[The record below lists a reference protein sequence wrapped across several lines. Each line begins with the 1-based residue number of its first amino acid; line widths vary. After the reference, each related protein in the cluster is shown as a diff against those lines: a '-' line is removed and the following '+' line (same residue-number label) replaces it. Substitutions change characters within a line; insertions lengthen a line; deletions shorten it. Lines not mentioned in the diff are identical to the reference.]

1 MNILDDLRWRGLL
14 ADCTDLDALSKR
26 IADGPL
32 TLYCGFDPT
41 ADSLHVGN
49 LVPLLALRRFQL
61 QGHHPIALAGGATGM
76 VGDPSGKSAERNLQT
91 PDQVAHNIASIRQQ
105 LTQFLDFNVATNPAR
120 LVNNHDW
127 TAPVSILEFLRDVGK
142 HITVNSMVAKDSV
155 RSRMEDR
162 ESGISFTEFSYM
174 LLQGFDFYHLRKT
187 HHCELQI
194 GATDQWGNIT
204 VGTELTR
211 KKLGATV
218 WGLVF
223 PLLTKADG
231 SKYGKT
237 ATGTVWLDPKRT
249 SPYRFYQFFINTD
262 DADVVKLL
270 KTLTFLSPEE
280 ITALEAGM
288 SANPGARAAQKAL
301 AREMTQLVHGA
312 DRLAGALKASEVL
325 FGGSLDGLSAE
336 DFLDVVAEAPNK
348 AVTRSQLAGTGTAL
362 IDLLVHSGLCPS
374 RGQARKDIEG
384 GGINVNNVRVAEA
397 ARLLHLGDVLF
408 DRYILLRK
416 GKRNY
421 SVLRIED

>member
-1 MNILDDLRWRGLL
+1 MTILDDLRWRGLL
-14 ADCTDLDALSKR
+14 ADCTDLDALSQR
-26 IADGPL
+26 LAQGPL

-61 QGHHPIALAGGATGM
+61 QGHRPIVLAGGATGM

-91 PDQVAHNIASIRQQ
+91 PEQVEHNIASIKVQ
-105 LTQFLDFNVATNPAR
+105 LTKFLDFTAPANSAR
-120 LVNNHDW
+120 LVNNYDW
-127 TAPVSILEFLRDVGK
+127 TAPISILEFLRDVGK
-142 HITVNSMVAKDSV
+142 HISVNSMVAKDSV
-155 RSRMEDR
+155 RSRMDDR
-162 ESGISFTEFSYM
+162 DAGISFTEFSYM

-187 HHCELQI
+187 YDCELQI

-249 SPYRFYQFFINTD
+249 SPYRFYQFFVNSD
-262 DADVVKLL
+262 DADVVNLL
-270 KTLTFLSPEE
+270 KTLTFLSADE
-280 ITALEAGM
+280 IAALEHEGQKNA
-288 SANPGARAAQKAL
+288 AARVAQKTL
-301 AREMTQLVHGA
+301 ARELTSLVHGPE
-312 DRLAGALKASEVL
+312 RLAGAIKASDVL

-336 DFLDVVAEAPNK
+336 EFQDVVAEAPNQEFEK
-348 AVTRSQLAGTGTAL
+348 AKLDGAGTSL
-362 IDLLVHSGLCPS
+362 IDLLVASGLCPS
-374 RGQARKDIEG
+374 KGQARKDIEG
-384 GGINVNNVRVAEA
+384 GGIYVNNVRVSELTRPVGTAD
-397 ARLLHLGDVLF
+397 LLFGQYV
-408 DRYILLRK
+408 LLRK
-416 GKRNY
+416 GRRTY
-421 SVLRIED
+421 VVLRAV